1 MRCGW
6 GLRWP
11 DAVLWVVLVVPLVPG
26 AVGDPVE
33 LVAGLVLLT
42 AAVVLF
48 PRFPVWTVCALV
60 AAAAIPALVLAPTV
74 TSAPWVWPILA
85 AGAFGFRAGRR
96 VVDPVLVPL
105 AAVLL
110 AGLPVSVLADGSVR
124 GGFGLVFGVYDW
136 FLVVLVVLVV
146 VLGPWL
152 LGRYLRVR
160 AELTSAGLDQAALLE
175 RTRIA
180 RDMHDSL
187 GHEWGLIALR
197 AAALEVSPDLPEHHR
212 AAAGELRAGVA
223 AATER
228 LQEIIGVLGPRDER
242 PDTGAL
248 VEHAAAAGMEVSWIP
263 AERSPEVVERAVHRI
278 VREGL
283 TNAARHAPGAP
294 VSVRV
299 ERLHASTKVTV
310 ANGPATREPDPAGG
324 GTGLA
329 GLAEHTRLL
338 GGTLTAEPRDG
349 GFALVA
355 ELPHD
360 ARPATVA
367 RPARRDLAGVAR
379 GPVLAGLSVAV
390 LAMALYATV
399 GAGNSLDPATFDEI
413 RLDAPRAEVEAR
425 LPPFQILGD
434 PERMLSDPPPGAD
447 CRYHWSTEQTDDRL
461 FFRLCFAA
469 DRLVLKET
477 VPRSAISAGQAR

>member
-11 DAVLWVVLVVPLVPG
+11 DAVLWVVLAVPLVIG
-26 AVGDPVE
+26 GLAG
-33 LVAGLVLLT
+33 LVAGLLLLT
-42 AAVVLF
+42 GAVVLF
-48 PRFPVWTVCALV
+48 RRFPVWTVCALV
-60 AAAAIPALVLAPTV
+60 AAAAVPALVLGSTV
-74 TSAPWVWPILA
+74 TNPPWVWPFVA
-85 AGAFGFRAGRR
+85 AAVFGFRAGRR
-96 VVDPVLVPL
+96 AEDSVLLPL

-124 GGFGLVFGVYDW
+124 GGFGVLFGVYDW
-136 FLVVLVVLVV
+136 FVLVLIVLVV

-152 LGRYLRVR
+152 AGRYLRLR
-160 AELTSAGLDQAALLE
+160 AELAVAGQEQARSRE
-175 RTRIA
+175 RARIA

-197 AAALEVSPDLPEHHR
+197 AAALEVSPDLPERHR

-228 LQEIIGVLGPRDER
+228 LQEIIGVLQPRDER
-242 PDTGAL
+242 TGVTEL
-248 VEHAAAAGMEVSWIP
+248 VERAAAAGMDVELTL
-263 AERSPEVVERAVHRI
+263 AEPSPEAVESAVHRI

-283 TNAARHAPGAP
+283 TNAAKHAPGAP
-294 VSVRV
+294 VRVQV
-299 ERLHASTKVTV
+299 ERSRDSTTATV
-310 ANGPATREPDPAGG
+310 ANGQPSRKSAPGN

-329 GLAEHTRLL
+329 GLAEHARLL

-349 GFALVA
+349 GFVLVA

-360 ARPATVA
+360 ARPESVGE
-367 RPARRDLAGVAR
+367 PARRSLVNVAKKPLLAGT
-379 GPVLAGLSVAV
+379 SVAV

-399 GAGNSLDPATFDEI
+399 GANNSLDPEVFEKI
-413 RLDAPRAEVEAR
+413 ELDAPRSGVEAL

-434 PERMLSDPPPGAD
+434 PERMLSDPPKGAD
-447 CRYHWSTEQTDDRL
+447 CRYHWSREQTDGRL
-461 FFRLCFAA
+461 FHRLCFAE

-477 VPRSAISAGQAR
+477 LPRSAISAGEAR

>member
-1 MRCGW
+1 MTCGG

-11 DAVLWVVLVVPLVPG
+11 DAVVWVVLAVSLVVG
-26 AVGDPVE
+26 AVGEPVE

-48 PRFPVWTVCALV
+48 PHFPVWTVCGLV
-60 AAAAIPALVLAPTV
+60 ATAAVPALVLAPTV
-74 TSAPWVWPILA
+74 TSPPWVWPVLA
-85 AGAFGFRAGRR
+85 AGVYAFRAGRR
-96 VVDPVLVPL
+96 VEDPVLVPL
-105 AAVLL
+105 AAVLV
-110 AGLPVSVLADGSVR
+110 AGLPVSLLADGSVR

-136 FLVVLVVLVV
+136 FLLVLAVLVV

-152 LGRYLRVR
+152 LGRYLRLR
-160 AELTSAGLDQAALLE
+160 AELTAAGLEQAALLE

-187 GHEWGLIALR
+187 GHEWGLVALR
-197 AAALEVSPDLPEHHR
+197 AAALEVAPDLPERHR
-212 AAAGELRAGVA
+212 VAAGELRAGVA

-242 PDTGAL
+242 PDVGEL
-248 VEHAAAAGMEVSWIP
+248 VERAAAAGMDVSWTP
-263 AERSPEVVERAVHRI
+263 AEPSPEAVERAVHRI

-283 TNAARHAPGAP
+283 TNAAKHAPGAP

-299 ERLHASTKVTV
+299 QRLLTSTKVTV
-310 ANGPATREPDPAGG
+310 ANGPATREPGPASG

-338 GGTLTAEPRDG
+338 GGTLTAEQDDG
-349 GFALVA
+349 GFVLVA

-360 ARPATVA
+360 ARPATVSV
-367 RPARRDLAGVAR
+367 PARRNLAGVAR
-379 GPVLAGLSVAV
+379 GPLLAGLSVAV
-390 LAMALYATV
+390 LAMALYAVV
-399 GAGNSLDPATFDEI
+399 GANNSLEPDAFEKI
-413 RLDAPRAEVEAR
+413 RLNASRADVEAY

-434 PERMLSDPPPGAD
+434 PERMLSDPPPGTD
-447 CRYHWSTEQTDDRL
+447 CRYHWSTVQTDDRL
-461 FFRLCFAA
+461 FHRLCFAA
-469 DRLVLKET
+469 DRLVLRET
-477 VPRSAISAGQAR
+477 VPRSAISGQAR